1 MAPQSAWE
9 NEVNALRE
17 KQTAPVP
24 EKKKS
29 SWAGFFGMLVLVVLI
44 SLGLRTFVSA
54 FRDSF
59 RLHGRNHH
67 AW

>member
-1 MAPQSAWE
+1 MAPQSMWE

-29 SWAGFFGMLVLVVLI
+29 SWAGFFGMLILVVLI
-44 SLGLRTFVSA
+44 
-54 FRDSF
+54 
-59 RLHGRNHH
+59 
-67 AW
+67 